1 MPNLMVHK
9 TTTTFEELNIYL

>member
-9 TTTTFEELNIYL
+9 KTTTFEELNIYL